1 MNVPG
6 RARPFAAPITMCLA
20 AALACS
26 DVGPDDV
33 PASIAFDALP
43 YPAVVV
49 GDSLRDE
56 SGLAV
61 ALSAAV
67 FDARNVQIPD
77 APVRFLSL
85 DPAVTISDD
94 GHVTGVAPG
103 TARVVAEIAGLQT
116 AALTLRVTQR
126 PDTMYAIGDTLI
138 PIEYELP
145 DVEEVALPVRV
156 RHLQPVAE
164 ADTAVAGWIVRFAIV
179 GQTPGDTTRGYLVR
193 ENTTVKASV
202 DTTDVAGRA
211 AMEYRL
217 RTLTFPV
224 VQDTLEVH
232 ATATYRGEPVAGSPV
247 RFVLVI
253 RPRPSP

>member
-1 MNVPG
+1 MSPP
-6 RARPFAAPITMCLA
+6 RRRPPAFARIATCVAAV
-20 AALACS
+20 LACS
-26 DVGPDDV
+26 DVGPADV

-56 SGLAV
+56 NGLAV
-61 ALSAAV
+61 PLSAAV

-77 APVRFLSL
+77 APVQFIAL
-85 DPAVTISDD
+85 DPTVLISEE
-94 GHVTGVAPG
+94 GYVTGVGSG

-138 PIEYELP
+138 PVEYELP
-145 DVEEVALPVRV
+145 DVEEVTLPVRV
-156 RHLQPVAE
+156 RHLEPAVA
-164 ADTAVAGWIVRFAIV
+164 ADTAVAGWIVRYAIV
-179 GQTPGDTTRGYLVR
+179 GQVPGDTTRGYLVR

-217 RTLTFPV
+217 RTVTFPV
-224 VQDTLEVH
+224 VRDTLEVL
-232 ATATYRGEPVAGSPV
+232 ATATHRGAPVAGSPV
-247 RFVLVI
+247 RFVLIV
-253 RPRPSP
+253 RPRPLP